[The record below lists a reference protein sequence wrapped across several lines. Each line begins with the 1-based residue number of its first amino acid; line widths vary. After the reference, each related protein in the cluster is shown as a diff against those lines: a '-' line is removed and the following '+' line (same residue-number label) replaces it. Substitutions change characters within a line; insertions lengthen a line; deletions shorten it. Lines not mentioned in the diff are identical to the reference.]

1 MPAPLPRTVLL
12 DLDGTLVDNF
22 EAIHRCA
29 NDVMRIM
36 GLPERSFDEVKKSV
50 GGAAK
55 ATMTRL
61 VGEANAPTAIRLY
74 LEHFPSVMFEGLRVY
89 PGACE
94 LLPALRS
101 RGIKVAV
108 LTNKDHTN
116 SLKLLAHLG
125 MDRDLDGIFGTNV
138 VPWRKPEAAF
148 THHALSR
155 LGMPADSACLVGDSP
170 FDIETA
176 RNAKLATA
184 HAVTTGS
191 HTADELAPHAPD
203 TLHAGLPE
211 LAREVWGLAL

>member
-1 MPAPLPRTVLL
+1 MSLTLPQTVLL

-22 EAIHRCA
+22 VAIHRCA
-29 NDVMRIM
+29 NDVMKIM
-36 GLPERSFDEVKKSV
+36 GLPERSFAEVKKSV

-74 LEHFPSVMFEGLRVY
+74 LEHFPTVMFEGLEVY
-89 PGACE
+89 PGARE
-94 LLPALRS
+94 ILPALRS

-108 LTNKDHTN
+108 LTNKDHSN

-125 MDRDLDGIFGTNV
+125 MDKDLDGIFGTNL

-148 THHALSR
+148 THHALSQ
-155 LGMPADSACLVGDSP
+155 LKMPAGTACLVGDSP

-176 RNAKLATA
+176 RNAGLASA

-191 HTADELAPHAPD
+191 HTAEELLPHHPD
-203 TLHAGLPE
+203 TLHPDLPSLAYE
-211 LAREVWGLAL
+211 LWGIQL